1 MPNIRKK
8 RQRISKCGRFGEV
21 RRKDKATRRD
31 KEGALPFADEIL
43 VTKAFLEDKQAA
55 LLDFER
61 QVIGQNLE
69 RFGKILKKLAKN
81 SKQFSSF
88 LNKKLRVENGAK
100 ECIV

>member
-61 QVIGQNLE
+61 QVIHVYLTQM
-69 RFGKILKKLAKN
+69 KN
-81 SKQFSSF
+81 CQQFPNFSS
-88 LNKKLRVENGAK
+88 LPIAK
-100 ECIV
+100 IVQLFC